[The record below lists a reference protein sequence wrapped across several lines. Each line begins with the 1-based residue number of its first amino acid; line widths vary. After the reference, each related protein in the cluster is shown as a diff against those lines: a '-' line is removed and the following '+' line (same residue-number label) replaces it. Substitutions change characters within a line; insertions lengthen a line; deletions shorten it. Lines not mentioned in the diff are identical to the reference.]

1 MVDHVIYLKDGEVS
15 KDYRNEVKVP
25 AAELEDL

>member
-1 MVDHVIYLKDGEVS
+1 MVDHVIYLKDGEIS
-15 KDYRNEVKVP
+15 KDYYNETKVA